1 MYKTLLFIKENVF
14 ILTPY
19 RQIFI
24 KKKLNTCKT
33 MFTDWKRIL
42 RNKITPYN
50 IICPVLYKNV
60 VYTENSS

>member
-19 RQIFI
+19 RHII
-24 KKKLNTCKT
+24 KKKNENINL
-33 MFTDWKRIL
+33 FTDWKRIL